1 MIAHFRFGGITGGL
15 VHNSYAAATRKVN
28 MTVYWQVYLTVE
40 LAVNDATEAA
50 RANRR
55 HHDHTAAFIDKVRG
69 DP

>member
-1 MIAHFRFGGITGGL
+1 
-15 VHNSYAAATRKVN
+15 

-69 DP
+69 AP